1 LTWIKR
7 LAGLRAQAI
16 GDTLHVKGGPAMHY
30 KHILLPVDGSDVS
43 HKAEKEC
50 LEFAKSSG
58 ARVTALHV
66 VSHFYLHFQ
75 PWATP
80 KSVHTKIERE
90 HEEEA
95 KAIAQKMVNAL
106 AARAREKGVDCEGVV
121 VVGDHPYE
129 AIIRNAESRKCDLI
143 MMASH
148 GRRGL
153 NAVLLGSETVKVL
166 THTKIPVLV
175 VR

>member
-1 LTWIKR
+1 
-7 LAGLRAQAI
+7 
-16 GDTLHVKGGPAMHY
+16 MYY
-30 KHILLPVDGSDVS
+30 KHIMLPIDGSDPS
-43 HKAEKEC
+43 RKAEKEC
-50 LEFAKSSG
+50 IAFAKSIG
-58 ARVTALHV
+58 AKVTAIHV
-66 VSHFYLHFQ
+66 VSHFHLHFQ

-80 KSVHTKIERE
+80 KSVHTKIEKE

-95 KAIAQKMVNAL
+95 KEIAQKVVSAIV
-106 AARAREKGVDCEGVV
+106 ARAKEKGVQCEGLV

-129 AIIRNAESRKCDLI
+129 EIISSAENRKCDLI

-153 NAVLLGSETVKVL
+153 DAVLLGSETVKVL

>member
-1 LTWIKR
+1 
-7 LAGLRAQAI
+7 
-16 GDTLHVKGGPAMHY
+16 MYY
-30 KHILLPVDGSDVS
+30 KHILLPVDGSDTS
-43 HKAEKEC
+43 RKAEKEC
-50 LEFAKSSG
+50 IAFAKASG
-58 ARVTALHV
+58 AKVTAIHV

-75 PWATP
+75 PWAAP
-80 KSVHTKIERE
+80 RSVHTRIEKQ

-95 KAIAQKMVNAL
+95 KAIAQKMVDAL
-106 AARAREKGVDCEGVV
+106 VTRAKEKGVDCDGLV

-129 AIIRNAESRKCDLI
+129 EIISNAENRKCDLI

-153 NAVLLGSETVKVL
+153 DAVLLGSETVKVL
-166 THTKIPVLV
+166 THSKIPVLV

>member
-1 LTWIKR
+1 
-7 LAGLRAQAI
+7 
-16 GDTLHVKGGPAMHY
+16 MHY
-30 KHILLPVDGSDVS
+30 KHIMLPVDGSELS
-43 HKAEKEC
+43 RKAEKEC
-50 LEFAKSSG
+50 IAFAKSTK
-58 ARVTALHV
+58 AKVTAIHV
-66 VSHFYLHFQ
+66 VSHFHLHYQ

-80 KSVHTKIERE
+80 KSVHAKIEKE

-95 KAIAQKMVNAL
+95 MAIAQKMISAVTK
-106 AARAREKGVDCEGVV
+106 RVKGDGVECDGLV

-129 AIIRNAESRKCDLI
+129 EIISNAENRKCDLI

-148 GRRGL
+148 GLKGL
-153 NAVLLGSETVKVL
+153 TAVLLGSETVKVL

>member
-1 LTWIKR
+1 
-7 LAGLRAQAI
+7 
-16 GDTLHVKGGPAMHY
+16 MHY
-30 KHILLPVDGSDVS
+30 KHIMLPVDGSDPS
-43 HKAEKEC
+43 RKSEKEC
-50 LEFAKSSG
+50 IAFAKSIG
-58 ARVTALHV
+58 AKVTAIHV
-66 VSHFYLHFQ
+66 VPHFHLHYQ

-80 KSVHTKIERE
+80 KSVHSKIEKD

-95 KAIAQKMVNAL
+95 KEIAQKMVSTL
-106 AARAREKGVDCEGVV
+106 VTRAKEKGVECDGLV

-129 AIIRNAESRKCDLI
+129 EIIHNAENRKCDLI

-153 NAVLLGSETVKVL
+153 DALLLGSETVKVL

>member
-1 LTWIKR
+1 
-7 LAGLRAQAI
+7 
-16 GDTLHVKGGPAMHY
+16 MYY
-30 KHILLPVDGSDVS
+30 KHILLPVDGSDTS
-43 HKAEKEC
+43 RKAEKEC
-50 LEFAKSSG
+50 IAFAKASG
-58 ARVTALHV
+58 AKVTAIHV

-75 PWATP
+75 PWAAP
-80 KSVHTKIERE
+80 RSVHTRIEKQ

-95 KAIAQKMVNAL
+95 KAIAQKMVDAL
-106 AARAREKGVDCEGVV
+106 VTRAQEKGIECDGLV

-129 AIIRNAESRKCDLI
+129 EIISNAENRKCDLI

-153 NAVLLGSETVKVL
+153 DAVLLGSETVKVL
-166 THTKIPVLV
+166 THSKIPVLV